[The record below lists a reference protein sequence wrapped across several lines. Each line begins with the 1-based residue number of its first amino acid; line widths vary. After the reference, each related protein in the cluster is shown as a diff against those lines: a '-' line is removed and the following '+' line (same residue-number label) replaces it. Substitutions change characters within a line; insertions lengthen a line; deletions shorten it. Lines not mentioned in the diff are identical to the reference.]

1 VTTLHQKEKLVKYL
15 LQVRL
20 HAGALVPPSDGERD
34 AIRAQ
39 YVRIRRDPRVL
50 DAHQLQPAD
59 TATTVRV
66 NAGRV
71 EQTADLPLARTD
83 ALDGYY
89 LFDAPDVE
97 AAIGFAATIPAAAN
111 GGTIEIRPVL
121 D

>member
-1 VTTLHQKEKLVKYL
+1 VKYL
-15 LQVRL
+15 LQVRF
-20 HAGALVPPSDGERD
+20 HADTLVPPSDRERD

-39 YVRIRRDPRVL
+39 YMRIRRDPRVL

-66 NAGRV
+66 NAGRI
-71 EQTADLPLARTD
+71 EQTADVPLAPND

-89 LFDAPDVE
+89 LLDATHLE
-97 AAIGFAATIPAAAN
+97 AAVAFAATIPAAAT

-121 D
+121 G